1 MIIIFVGKPHATL
14 PLVEQLA
21 ADHGGLKELR
31 MSSFTLRARCEDGSV
46 IDAVTQKGCRG
57 HKADEVWVSSAI
69 DKEVLTDIITP
80 MLMGHFDNL
89 HYFSEKGF

>member
-1 MIIIFVGKPHATL
+1 MEIIVVGKPQAVL

-21 ADHGGLKELR
+21 ADHGGLKELL

-46 IDAVTQKGCRG
+46 IDTVAQEGCRG